1 MQKKNTFNL
10 DTEKLYNQYK
20 PRTIEDVQEILKSQ
34 TKDLIEKILQE
45 EMKNYL
51 GYDRYEHEK
60 AINDNYRNGSY
71 DKKVR
76 SQFSDINLK
85 IPRDRN
91 AEFEP
96 QVVPKFQYDISFIEG
111 AVIKLYSS
119 GMSTR
124 DISSTLRKF
133 MVLMLNHHL

>member
-1 MQKKNTFNL
+1 
-10 DTEKLYNQYK
+10 
-20 PRTIEDVQEILKSQ
+20 
-34 TKDLIEKILQE
+34 
-45 EMKNYL
+45 MK
-51 GYDRYEHEK
+51 
-60 AINDNYRNGSY
+60 DNYRNGSY

-76 SQFSDINLK
+76 SQFGDINLK

-111 AVIKLYSS
+111 AVIKLYSG

-124 DISSTLRKF
+124 DISSTLHKIYGIDVEPSFVSRITDKIIATNNWVKKQTIRKRICYGF
-133 MVLMLNHHL
+133 YRWD

>member
-1 MQKKNTFNL
+1 MNN
-10 DTEKLYNQYK
+10 
-20 PRTIEDVQEILKSQ
+20 
-34 TKDLIEKILQE
+34 
-45 EMKNYL
+45 
-51 GYDRYEHEK
+51 EK

-124 DISSTLRKF
+124 DISSTLHVNLWYWCWTIICK
-133 MVLMLNHHL
+133 